1 MERFSFVTVNETIS
15 NKYASSSKTL
25 QRAQQAAAAAA
36 RTSRHFCAGRH
47 RRQAGGPR
55 ETSLS
60 GEDARETE
68 RKKPTK

>member
-15 NKYASSSKTL
+15 NKYASSSKIL
-25 QRAQQAAAAAA
+25 QRAQQAAAA